1 MHDAREFRTT
11 GGSSRAE
18 GAQSGTGYTGRARR
32 GGKSAKDRRERRL
45 LALALAGS
53 TVALV
58 AAHACLIGYGTF
70 ANVDESYAIS
80 LAQRLTEGFRLYEG
94 AVSQRGPLMYYVF
107 ELVARLT
114 GWDNVAGLRI
124 WALAFSFAQ
133 VGAVTWAGCRLF
145 SRRTGSLAAVVMTYM
160 LVIGLPPIDGLALHG
175 ETLQAPLFVVGATLA
190 AFSTR
195 SRTQRAW
202 LLMTSGLAF
211 GAAIAIKQ
219 SAILQPLPV
228 VLYLLADAS
237 RKTVRTVPWKNLFV
251 FAAGV
256 VAPLAVFAI
265 HAAATGT
272 LRSLVYYCFTYNLSV
287 HLRPSDALL
296 SRASLEPLADWL
308 KKLTTFVLVV
318 GAVLAAHVAF
328 LVRRY
333 GRAISARSLWPF
345 FRGFGVLQYLGAHVL
360 VGTIAASSMYRF
372 FPHYYLPVL
381 PLVALLVAAWIDRH
395 VRIRNA
401 KAVRFATVL
410 LASVTI
416 VAAGFSAY
424 AYEKIDGRVTHGGT
438 VQRVAQFV
446 EATTA
451 PDAKIFVWG
460 FSPWIYPYAHRR
472 PAGRYVFET
481 YVTGFVPW
489 FFDAYRHEASR
500 VVPGSLEALLGD
512 LDREKPE
519 VVIDAG
525 SVLLARP
532 MRAYERAA
540 TWLHANYCFEVRV
553 SGYDV
558 YRRKTA
564 AGCVTEVFPTSHP
577 PVDYFGLPMTVA
589 MPLLVDEASSR
600 PLCVANDDDPAWF
613 PGAGPTAGL
622 DILRP
627 SSTAKIEAEHRADG
641 IAYPNELRPA
651 ITCAPR

>member
-1 MHDAREFRTT
+1 M
-11 GGSSRAE
+11 
-18 GAQSGTGYTGRARR
+18 
-32 GGKSAKDRRERRL
+32 
-45 LALALAGS
+45 
-53 TVALV
+53 ALV
-58 AAHACLIGYGTF
+58 AAHATLIGYKTF

-94 AVSQRGPLMYYVF
+94 AISQRGPLMYYVF
-107 ELVARLT
+107 ELVARVT
-114 GWDNVAGLRI
+114 GWDNVAGLRL

-133 VGAVTWAGCRLF
+133 VGAVAWAGCRLF
-145 SRRTGSLAAVVMTYM
+145 SRRTGSLAAVAMTYM
-160 LVIGLPPIDGLALHG
+160 LVVGLPPIDGLALHG
-175 ETLQAPLFVVGATLA
+175 ETIQAPLFVVGATLA
-190 AFSTR
+190 VFATR
-195 SRTQRAW
+195 SRKRRG
-202 LLMTSGLAF
+202 LLLATSGLAF
-211 GAAIAIKQ
+211 GAAIAVKQ
-219 SAILQPLPV
+219 SALMQPAPV
-228 VLYLLADAS
+228 VLYLFADAS
-237 RKTVRTVPWKNLFV
+237 RKTVRKIPWKDLLVFV
-251 FAAGV
+251 AGV
-256 VAPLAVFAI
+256 IAPLAVFVL
-265 HAAATGT
+265 HALGIGT

-308 KKLTTFVLVV
+308 KKLTAFVMVV

-328 LVRRY
+328 VARRWR
-333 GRAISARSLWPF
+333 RAVSSRSIWPF

-381 PLVALLVAAWIDRH
+381 PLLALVVAAWIDRH

-401 KAVRFATVL
+401 AAVRFATAL
-410 LASVTI
+410 LAAVTV

-424 AYEKIDGRVTHGGT
+424 AYEKIDGLVTHGPT
-438 VQRVAQFV
+438 VRRVARFV
-446 EATTA
+446 EATTS
-451 PDAKIFVWG
+451 PDAKLFVWG

-489 FFDAYRHEASR
+489 FFDAYPHEASR

-519 VVIDAG
+519 IVVDAG

-532 MRAYERAA
+532 MRAYGAAA

-558 YRRKTA
+558 YRRKTP
-564 AGCVTEVFPTSHP
+564 AGCASEDFPTSHP
-577 PVDYFGLPMTVA
+577 PVDYFGLPMAVA

-600 PLCVANDDDPAWF
+600 PLCTADDDDPVWF
-613 PGAGPTAGL
+613 PGGGPKAGL
-622 DILRP
+622 DVLLPLSR
-627 SSTAKIEAEHRADG
+627 AKIEAEHRKDG
-641 IAYPNELRPA
+641 VAYPGELRPP